1 MNAVSG
7 DIFMQRPARVSKIS
21 KNINFVMRLIA
32 LLLLMISAFPNSA
45 SCAVRADAN
54 VAPVHSCCA
63 PSAPTCEKSVIS
75 NGCCCKAA
83 PLDRA
88 ATPGL
93 IAPSTTPFNAVATLP
108 PTPLPTRYLAQS
120 VVARDSDVSK
130 APPPKIYIFY
140 RALLI

>member
-1 MNAVSG
+1 
-7 DIFMQRPARVSKIS
+7 MQRSARTSRIKKGIEYAL
-21 KNINFVMRLIA
+21 RLVA
-32 LLLLMISAFPNSA
+32 LLVLIISAFPTSA
-45 SCAVRADAN
+45 SCAARADVT
-54 VAPVHSCCA
+54 VAPAHSCCA
-63 PSAPTCEKSVIS
+63 PAAAVASCHSAVIS

-93 IAPSTTPFNAVATLP
+93 IAVSSTTPHFVVSALP
-108 PTPLPTRYLAQS
+108 EIPMPAQYFAQT
-120 VVARDSDVSK
+120 VLARDNVIGK

>member
-1 MNAVSG
+1 MNAVFG
-7 DIFMQRPARVSKIS
+7 DIFMRRPVRALNIS
-21 KNINFVMRLIA
+21 KNINFVARLIA
-32 LLLLMISAFPNSA
+32 LLVLMISAFPNSA
-45 SCAVRADAN
+45 SCAVRADMN
-54 VAPVHSCCA
+54 VAPAHKCCA
-63 PSAPTCEKSVIS
+63 PSAPSCEKSVIS

-108 PTPLPTRYLAQS
+108 QTPLPTRYLAQS

-130 APPPKIYIFY
+130 PPAPKIYIFY